1 MTYWNINKKSNKV
14 QACRTFLGYGGLLGK
29 IQMLKLNFETFE
41 LLIQTV
47 EDCVIFDLFEEKN
60 CGIFRFQG

>member
-1 MTYWNINKKSNKV
+1 M
-14 QACRTFLGYGGLLGK
+14 GYGGLLGK

-47 EDCVIFDLFEEKN
+47 EGCVIFELFEEEKTAESLDVKAEL
-60 CGIFRFQG
+60 